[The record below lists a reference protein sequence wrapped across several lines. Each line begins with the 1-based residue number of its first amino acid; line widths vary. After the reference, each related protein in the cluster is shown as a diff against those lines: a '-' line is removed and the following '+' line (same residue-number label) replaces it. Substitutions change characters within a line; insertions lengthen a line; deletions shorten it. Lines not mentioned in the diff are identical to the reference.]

1 MGTTKL
7 SGVRLAGLAS
17 AVPSRV
23 VSAVEASRQAE
34 GITKEEALKVAAAT
48 GVQQRHVGPASI
60 CTSDLCCAAADRLLS
75 ELAWERDSVDA
86 LIFVSQTPDY
96 DLPATSCCLQTRL
109 GLSKHCAA
117 FDVNLGCS
125 GYVYGL
131 WMAAH
136 LLAAGSTK
144 RLFLLAGETA
154 SRNLSP
160 HDRSTFFLFGDAG
173 TATALEKDG
182 TAGPMTFVFGTDGA
196 GKDHLI
202 VPGGGMRSPLT
213 HASLKRSVRR
223 DGVLRS
229 DQELYMNGAELFTFT
244 LREVPPLV
252 RSSLAA
258 SGWTVDNVDAF
269 VFHQANLFILRQLAK
284 RLQITDAQLPLS
296 LEEFGNTSS
305 ASIPLTLTH
314 RFSSRLQEEALRLVL
329 VGFGVGYSWACLT
342 LSCGPMLMPGLI
354 LLDEPAAH
362 RSAEAGS

>member
-1 MGTTKL
+1 MGTTTL

-23 VSAVEASRQAE
+23 ISAVEAGRQAE
-34 GITKEEALKVAAAT
+34 GITEDEVLKVAAAT
-48 GVQQRHVGPASI
+48 GVQRRHVGPDSI

-75 ELAWERDSVDA
+75 DLAWDRDSVDA

-96 DLPATSCCLQTRL
+96 DLPATSCFLQTRL

-144 RLFLLAGETA
+144 RVFLLAGETA

-160 HDRSTFFLFGDAG
+160 HDRSVFFLFGDAG
-173 TATALEKDG
+173 TATALEKDEA
-182 TAGPMTFVFGTDGA
+182 AGPMTFLFGTDGT

-213 HASLKRSVRR
+213 EASLKRSVRP
-223 DGVLRS
+223 DGVLRN
-229 DQELYMNGAELFTFT
+229 DQELYMNGAELFAFT
-244 LREVPPLV
+244 IREVPPLV
-252 RSSLAA
+252 KNTLAA
-258 SGWTVDNVDAF
+258 SGWSVDHADAF
-269 VFHQANLFILRQLAK
+269 VFHQANLFILHHLAK
-284 RLQITDAQLPLS
+284 RVQIPDAKLLLS

-305 ASIPLTLTH
+305 ASIPLTMTH
-314 RFSSRLQEEALRLVL
+314 RLSSRLQEEALRLVL
-329 VGFGVGYSWACLT
+329 VGFGVGYSWASLAV
-342 LSCGPMLMPGLI
+342 SCGPMSMPGLI
-354 LLDEPAAH
+354 LVDDPAA
-362 RSAEAGS
+362 RASAETGP